1 MKRFYLAALIA
12 AIVCLPVFGLTH
24 PLEEDN
30 NFMVAVLAMQFIT
43 LVYVLFIKLDNEKKD

>member
-12 AIVCLPVFGLTH
+12 AIVCLPVFGLTY
-24 PLEEDN
+24 PLEEGN
-30 NFMVAVLAMQFIT
+30 NFMVAVLTMQFIT